1 MVISPKAILTAA
13 HCLYGTGEES
23 EGEFFVEV
31 NRYDLRTSSLDGAGG
46 DPVTRVYFS
55 YTGPKPGLGGYA
67 VLDPNYDENNLNRD
81 FAVILLDDALPGKY

>member
-13 HCLYGTGEES
+13 HCLYGFGEEF
-23 EGEFFVEV
+23 EGVVFVEV
-31 NRYDLRTSSLDGAGG
+31 NRYDLRTSLSNGAGG

-67 VLDPNYDENNLNRD
+67 VLDPNYDDKTLNRD